1 MTRRPP
7 FQRCDSFPSFS
18 DSSWEEK
25 GTMHMNANVNI
36 HFIYNN
42 IYKLHMCREGGG
54 QCKQHGSSVSAFFD
68 PFRLSRVQNYK
79 FFFEWFLIFEAKC
92 FSNVSARMISHI
104 PKTAFSIILINL
116 IRHPLTQMFTAKFC
130 VDTKRKNALMLRI
143 TNNRKKAEL
152 YLGFQMTKDSLE
164 DQLSANPKSQ
174 NIRLCFLF
182 RYLLIPIAVH
192 PIIR

>member
-1 MTRRPP
+1 
-7 FQRCDSFPSFS
+7 
-18 DSSWEEK
+18 
-25 GTMHMNANVNI
+25 MNANVNI

-42 IYKLHMCREGGG
+42 IYIICTCVGRGGG
-54 QCKQHGSSVSAFFD
+54 SVSSMARQAVLFLH

-79 FFFEWFLIFEAKC
+79 IFFEWFLNFEAKC
-92 FSNVSARMISHI
+92 FSNVSARMIFHI

-164 DQLSANPKSQ
+164 DQLSANTKSQ